1 MPNSVKLFY
10 AAYCHMGSKERIQ
23 RQKDDTRK
31 GILAAALQI
40 VKEDGWAALSMR
52 KIADVIEYTAPII
65 YEYFPNKE
73 GILLELTRQGYIQ
86 LGAKVSKA
94 RDSKSDA
101 EDQLEAMWL
110 AYWDFAFEEK
120 EFYQLMYGIQVNC
133 CELYK
138 KMPEAEY
145 TTDLFY
151 DAIEKLLTKQP
162 VSEDTSCLKYYTF
175 WSLIHGLVSINL
187 VQKGAND
194 EINQQILRSAIKAII
209 KTIND

>member
-1 MPNSVKLFY
+1 
-10 AAYCHMGSKERIQ
+10 MGSKERIQ
-23 RQKDDTRK
+23 RQKEDTRK

-40 VKEDGWAALSMR
+40 VKQEGWTALSMR

-73 GILLELTRQGYIQ
+73 GILLELTRQGYIS
-86 LGAKVSKA
+86 LGLKVKEA
-94 RDSKSDA
+94 RDSKIDP
-101 EDQLEAMWL
+101 EEQLEAMWL

-120 EFYQLMYGIQVNC
+120 EYYQLMYGVQVNC
-133 CELYK
+133 CEMYK
-138 KMPEAEY
+138 TMPEAEY

-151 DAIEKLLTKQP
+151 DAIEKLLKEP
-162 VSEDTSCLKYYTF
+162 ISEDASCLKYYTF

-194 EINQQILRSAIKAII
+194 DINQQILRSAIKAII

>member
-1 MPNSVKLFY
+1 V
-10 AAYCHMGSKERIQ
+10 GSKERIQ
-23 RQKDDTRK
+23 RQKEDTRK
-31 GILAAALQI
+31 GILTAALQI
-40 VKEDGWAALSMR
+40 VKQEGWTALSMR

-73 GILLELTRQGYIQ
+73 GILLELTRQGYIN
-86 LGAKVSKA
+86 LGLKVKAA

-101 EDQLEAMWL
+101 EEQLEAMWL
-110 AYWDFAFEEK
+110 AYWDFAFEET
-120 EFYQLMYGIQVNC
+120 EYYQLMYGVQVNC
-133 CELYK
+133 CEMYK
-138 KMPEAEY
+138 TMPEAEY

-151 DAIEKLLTKQP
+151 DAIEKLLKKP
-162 VSEDTSCLKYYTF
+162 ISEDASCLKYYTF

-194 EINQQILRSAIKAII
+194 AINQQILRSAIKAII

>member
-1 MPNSVKLFY
+1 
-10 AAYCHMGSKERIQ
+10 MGSKERIQ
-23 RQKDDTRK
+23 RQKDDTRQ

-40 VKEDGWAALSMR
+40 VKQDGWPALSMR

-73 GILLELTRQGYIQ
+73 GILLELTRQGYIL
-86 LGAKVSKA
+86 LGERVKAA
-94 RDSKSDA
+94 RDSQSNN

-110 AYWDFAFEEK
+110 AYWGFAFEET
-120 EFYQLMYGIQVNC
+120 EYYQLMYGVQVNC

-151 DAIEKLLTKQP
+151 DAIEKLLIKQP

-175 WSLIHGLVSINL
+175 WSLIHGLVSLNL

-194 EINQQILRSAIKAII
+194 SINQEILRSAIKAII

>member
-1 MPNSVKLFY
+1 
-10 AAYCHMGSKERIQ
+10 MGSKERIQ
-23 RQKDDTRK
+23 RQKDDTRQ

-40 VKEDGWAALSMR
+40 VKQDGWAALSMR

-73 GILLELTRQGYIQ
+73 GILLELTRQGYIL
-86 LGAKVSKA
+86 LGEKVKAA
-94 RDSKSDA
+94 RDSKSNN
-101 EDQLEAMWL
+101 EEQLEAMWL
-110 AYWDFAFEEK
+110 AYWDFAFEET
-120 EFYQLMYGIQVNC
+120 EYYQLMYGVQVNC

-151 DAIEKLLTKQP
+151 DAIEKLLIKQP

-175 WSLIHGLVSINL
+175 WSLIHGLVSLNL

-194 EINQQILRSAIKAII
+194 EINQEILRSAIKAII

>member
-1 MPNSVKLFY
+1 
-10 AAYCHMGSKERIQ
+10 MGSKERIQ
-23 RQKDDTRK
+23 RQKEDTRK
-31 GILAAALQI
+31 GILTAALQI
-40 VKEDGWAALSMR
+40 VKQEGWTALSMR
-52 KIADVIEYTAPII
+52 KIADAIEYTAPII

-73 GILLELTRQGYIQ
+73 GILLELTKKGYIL
-86 LGAKVSKA
+86 LGIKVKAA
-94 RDSKSDA
+94 RDSKQDA
-101 EDQLEAMWL
+101 EEQLEAMWL

-120 EFYQLMYGIQVNC
+120 EFYQLMYGVQVNC
-133 CELYK
+133 CELYT

-151 DAIEKLLTKQP
+151 DAIEKLLTKLP
-162 VSEDTSCLKYYTF
+162 ISEDTSCLKYYTF
-175 WSLIHGLVSINL
+175 WSLIHGLISINL

>member
-1 MPNSVKLFY
+1 
-10 AAYCHMGSKERIQ
+10 MGSKERIQ
-23 RQKDDTRK
+23 RQKEDTRK

-40 VKEDGWAALSMR
+40 VKQEGWTALSMR

-73 GILLELTRQGYIQ
+73 GILLELTRQGYIN
-86 LGAKVSKA
+86 LGLKVKAA
-94 RDSKSDA
+94 RDAKTNA
-101 EDQLEAMWL
+101 EEQLEAMWL
-110 AYWDFAFEEK
+110 AYWDFAFEET
-120 EFYQLMYGIQVNC
+120 EYYQLMYGVQVNC
-133 CELYK
+133 CEMYK
-138 KMPEAEY
+138 TMPEAEY

-151 DAIEKLLTKQP
+151 DAIEKLLKEP
-162 VSEDTSCLKYYTF
+162 ISEDASCLKYYTF

-194 EINQQILRSAIKAII
+194 DINQQILRSAIKAII

>member
-1 MPNSVKLFY
+1 
-10 AAYCHMGSKERIQ
+10 MGSKERIQ
-23 RQKDDTRK
+23 RQKEDTRK

-40 VKEDGWAALSMR
+40 VKQEGWTALSMR

-73 GILLELTRQGYIQ
+73 GILLELTRQGYIS
-86 LGAKVSKA
+86 LGLKVKEA
-94 RDSKSDA
+94 RDSKIDP
-101 EDQLEAMWL
+101 EEQLEAMWL

-120 EFYQLMYGIQVNC
+120 EYYQLMYGVQVNC
-133 CELYK
+133 CEMYK
-138 KMPEAEY
+138 TMPEAEY

-151 DAIEKLLTKQP
+151 DAIEKLLKEP
-162 VSEDTSCLKYYTF
+162 ISEDASCLKYYTF

-194 EINQQILRSAIKAII
+194 DINQQILRSAINAII